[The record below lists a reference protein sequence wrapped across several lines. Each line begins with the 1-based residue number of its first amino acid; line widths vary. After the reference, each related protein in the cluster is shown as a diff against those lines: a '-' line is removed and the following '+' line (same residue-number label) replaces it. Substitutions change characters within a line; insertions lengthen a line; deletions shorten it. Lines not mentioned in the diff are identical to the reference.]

1 MRKIEMLG
9 QNTFEEPTNEQKVR
23 KKTTCMQGKVLVIFL
38 CSASRLP
45 LRINF
50 RISLARARDVQALT
64 SAFSASQ
71 IPVCLKEV
79 NIVSVNFVSLILF
92 LNEDYGEIW

>member
-9 QNTFEEPTNEQKVR
+9 QNTFEEPTNEKKVS

-38 CSASRLP
+38 CSASHLP

-50 RISLARARDVQALT
+50 RISLARARDVKHLAPLVPSTKLPQRLQLIQGCKDAL
-64 SAFSASQ
+64 
-71 IPVCLKEV
+71 I
-79 NIVSVNFVSLILF
+79 IVSLVVTVLF
-92 LNEDYGEIW
+92 